1 MSTVN
6 ELFQQIQAL
15 PEQDKQELL
24 QLLATKPRPKPP
36 EEPEEPFVY
45 DPNNPSIGLL
55 YDEPE
60 LADEIVR
67 LAMEDRE
74 RRNGGGQHE

>member
-6 ELFQQIQAL
+6 DIFQQIQAL

-24 QLLATKPRPKPP
+24 QLLAVKPKPP
-36 EEPEEPFVY
+36 TEPEEPFVY
-45 DPNNPSIGLL
+45 DPNNPSLGLF

-60 LADEIVR
+60 VMDEVVR
-67 LAMEDRE
+67 LAMEARMARN
-74 RRNGGGQHE
+74 RRNTP